1 MDKLESLE
9 NLVESLFNNSLI
21 GLYIVQDGCFKV
33 VSVQFARICGY
44 SEDELIGRPSLELV
58 LPEDRDM
65 VRENAIMTLKGE
77 SSEGY
82 EFRIV
87 TKTGETRTIFETIAP
102 VQYLGKRAALG
113 NFVDITERKQA
124 EEALRESEERFAKV
138 FLTSP
143 DAITIVAAD
152 DSRMIDVNEGFTRFT
167 GCTREEAIGK
177 TPAELGLWAKPEEG
191 ERMVGLLKKTPRFFN
206 EEFACRTKSG
216 EARVGLFSTE
226 VINIGGRQCRMSVIK
241 DITERK
247 QAEEALR
254 ESEERFA
261 KVFRTSP
268 DAITIVATD
277 DSRMIDVNEG
287 FTRFTG
293 CTREE
298 AIGKTPAEL
307 DLWAKPE
314 EGKRMVGLLKK
325 NTRFFNEEFACRT
338 KSGEAR
344 VGLFST
350 EVINIGGRQC
360 RMSVI
365 KDITER
371 KKLEEEQA
379 RLIKELQESLAKVN
393 TLSGLLPICA
403 WCKKLRDDEGYW
415 KSVEDYVSEHTG
427 AEFTHGMCPE
437 CQSKYLAENS
447 PQGK

>member
-113 NFVDITERKQA
+113 NFMDITERKQA
-124 EEALRESEERFAKV
+124 EEALRELEERFAKV

-191 ERMVGLLKKTPRFFN
+191 ERMVGLLKKTP
-206 EEFACRTKSG
+206 
-216 EARVGLFSTE
+216 
-226 VINIGGRQCRMSVIK
+226 
-241 DITERK
+241 
-247 QAEEALR
+247 
-254 ESEERFA
+254 
-261 KVFRTSP
+261 
-268 DAITIVATD
+268 
-277 DSRMIDVNEG
+277 
-287 FTRFTG
+287 
-293 CTREE
+293 
-298 AIGKTPAEL
+298 
-307 DLWAKPE
+307 
-314 EGKRMVGLLKK
+314 
-325 NTRFFNEEFACRT
+325 RFFNEEFACRT